1 MIQSCLHVPQPGAS
15 PNASSHVTIH
25 RVNIRKLI
33 NGSSIN
39 SQCIYCIA
47 FGDKPYSVGKRR
59 SLRCACHRQISYIN
73 ILYHSNGLNIN
84 LLLLYTKSKSWKTT
98 CYKNWIRGFVSESQ
112 TRKSLDETSRAKLSI
127 NDLLPSKLLIMM
139 PRLLFL
145 SEDLDVG

>member
-1 MIQSCLHVPQPGAS
+1 MKSEILA
-15 PNASSHVTIH
+15 
-25 RVNIRKLI
+25 L
-33 NGSSIN
+33 
-39 SQCIYCIA
+39 
-47 FGDKPYSVGKRR
+47 GDKPYSVGKRR
-59 SLRCACHRQISYIN
+59 SLRCVRHRQISYIN

-112 TRKSLDETSRAKLSI
+112 TRKSLDETSRTKLSI